1 MDPHIVAEIEKL
13 LADTHHISDAEV
25 NRRVKELEECFKK
38 LFKDLPN
45 FSIHDKG
52 VFLKLLTRSND
63 LLRKAMEIQ
72 MKELH
77 LTPDKLKSIVVN
89 ASKSDSPESRGLI
102 NALQYLHMQAQEF
115 SKAVARASVKLSQP
129 PAGSEKAQTAEGQR
143 LKRSKWQK
151 P

>member
-1 MDPHIVAEIEKL
+1 MNPHIVAEIEKL
-13 LADTHHISDAEV
+13 LNYDESISDVEV
-25 NRRVKELEECFKK
+25 NRRVKILEDHFRM

-45 FSIHDKG
+45 FSVHDKA

-63 LLRKAMEIQ
+63 LLRKAMDIQ
-72 MKELH
+72 MKNLNLNPE
-77 LTPDKLKSIVVN
+77 KLKNIF
-89 ASKSDSPESRGLI
+89 AHAEKSDAPEARGLV
-102 NALQYLHMQAQEF
+102 NALQYLQMQATEF

-129 PAGSEKAQTAEGQR
+129 PAGSQKAQSAEGQR